1 MLTTRGY
8 RWLLLITAWTF
19 VGTLVGME
27 VSVFPFWTGLAL
39 LVLFGFQ
46 GLSFAFRVAGLRG
59 QITVERRLGQGGRP
73 VTLLWARLPF
83 TVELVVTNR
92 SRWFAAEMFL
102 EDVFAAGTE
111 VCQGTQRWAMRLPAG
126 QQVVVRY
133 ERRAPTLG
141 SVRWEGVQVL
151 LTDAQGFFQV
161 RWMMREGGQC
171 WVLPAWSDEEGR
183 QRAVKPFNL
192 LPPPG
197 MHCWRRPGTGSE
209 LLDLRDYQPGDPPK
223 MVAWK
228 VSARR
233 EQLITKEF
241 ESDVPVRCL
250 LLVDGSESMR
260 LGVPGERGV
269 ERLAEA
275 AAVLGQAAAGH
286 RDLVGL
292 VWVQADGVEVL
303 PPART
308 RQHLLRFLLSL
319 AQKAARPARWR
330 GLNVGDGTRQVWP
343 WARKLYP
350 ELLQPL
356 CNDMPLSRLWRPLLD
371 HRWGW
376 IIPLIMVANLVLVVL
391 LPPWRYTCLDA
402 AAAFTRWLLPQS
414 GWIGHLIVF
423 LLSVVVLSFGPLL
436 LAGLFWLGYGSR
448 DWRGMRRRRQ
458 TRRKQ
463 LAALLAFLQ
472 RRGPAAIE
480 QLMQDDLAY
489 QAALSRFLQE
499 HQVPVVVSWYDL
511 PQRERYREPQKITVL
526 AQALLRAV
534 GQARDNELYV
544 ILADLA
550 PYSSELLPL
559 ITACRVA
566 RARHHQVLVIIPGPP
581 VPTHGAPAAASR
593 RNGQASAKTPD
604 GQASAK
610 TPDRQASVKTPDGD
624 SATVL
629 IQQRLI
635 QRDYEQAFRQIRRQ
649 LVAVGVTVLR
659 LDADDPLPIVLE
671 RLDRI
676 RGYRSRR

>member
-1 MLTTRGY
+1 
-8 RWLLLITAWTF
+8 
-19 VGTLVGME
+19 
-27 VSVFPFWTGLAL
+27 
-39 LVLFGFQ
+39 
-46 GLSFAFRVAGLRG
+46 
-59 QITVERRLGQGGRP
+59 
-73 VTLLWARLPF
+73 
-83 TVELVVTNR
+83 
-92 SRWFAAEMFL
+92 
-102 EDVFAAGTE
+102 
-111 VCQGTQRWAMRLPAG
+111 
-126 QQVVVRY
+126 
-133 ERRAPTLG
+133 
-141 SVRWEGVQVL
+141 
-151 LTDAQGFFQV
+151 
-161 RWMMREGGQC
+161 
-171 WVLPAWSDEEGR
+171 
-183 QRAVKPFNL
+183 
-192 LPPPG
+192 
-197 MHCWRRPGTGSE
+197 
-209 LLDLRDYQPGDPPK
+209 
-223 MVAWK
+223 
-228 VSARR
+228 
-233 EQLITKEF
+233 
-241 ESDVPVRCL
+241 
-250 LLVDGSESMR
+250 
-260 LGVPGERGV
+260 
-269 ERLAEA
+269 
-275 AAVLGQAAAGH
+275 
-286 RDLVGL
+286 
-292 VWVQADGVEVL
+292 
-303 PPART
+303 
-308 RQHLLRFLLSL
+308 
-319 AQKAARPARWR
+319 
-330 GLNVGDGTRQVWP
+330 
-343 WARKLYP
+343 
-350 ELLQPL
+350 
-356 CNDMPLSRLWRPLLD
+356 
-371 HRWGW
+371 
-376 IIPLIMVANLVLVVL
+376 VLVVL

-448 DWRGMRRRRQ
+448 DWRGSRRRRQ

-593 RNGQASAKTPD
+593 RNGQAPA
-604 GQASAK
+604 
-610 TPDRQASVKTPDGD
+610 KTPDGD